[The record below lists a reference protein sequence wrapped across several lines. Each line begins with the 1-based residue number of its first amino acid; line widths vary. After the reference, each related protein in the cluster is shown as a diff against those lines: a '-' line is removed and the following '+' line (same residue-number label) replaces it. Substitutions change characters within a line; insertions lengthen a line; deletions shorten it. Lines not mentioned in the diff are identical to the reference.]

1 MTCNIYAAG
10 QAALAPEVGMRVSRQ
25 QAAANRERV
34 LNAASA
40 LFRVNGLTGVSI
52 DDIMK
57 AAGLT
62 HGGFYGHFD
71 SKEALTEEAC
81 ARGARDSI
89 TAVEPEQAPTHN
101 GSDTGSPLRRV
112 LDDYVSAAHRDNPQ
126 SRCTV
131 AALASDASRASVEL
145 QHVFASGITGMA
157 RALGSVSHTPANDGA
172 ADPDYFLLAGMVG
185 AIVLSRAVRE
195 ADPALSDRILTETR
209 HRLAAC
215 GPGNASSA

>member
-1 MTCNIYAAG
+1 
-10 QAALAPEVGMRVSRQ
+10 MRVSRQ

-34 LNAASA
+34 LEAAST
-40 LFRVNGLTGVSI
+40 LFRVNGLAGVSI
-52 DDIMK
+52 DDVMK

-62 HGGFYGHFD
+62 HGGFYGQFD

-89 TAVEPEQAPTHN
+89 TAVQYEQAPTD
-101 GSDTGSPLRRV
+101 GVSDAGSPLRRV

-131 AALASDASRASVEL
+131 AALAGDAGRASPEV
-145 QHVFASGITGMA
+145 QHVFASAITGMA
-157 RALGSVSHTPANDGA
+157 RALGSAGHTQVDDGAA

-195 ADPALSDRILTETR
+195 ADPTLSDRILTETR
-209 HRLAAC
+209 ERLAAC
-215 GPGNASSA
+215 GPDGASPPSGSGH

>member
-1 MTCNIYAAG
+1 
-10 QAALAPEVGMRVSRQ
+10 MRVTRQ
-25 QAAANRERV
+25 QATANRERV
-34 LNAASA
+34 LDAAA
-40 LFRVNGLTGVSI
+40 TLFRVNGLTGVSI

-81 ARGARDSI
+81 ARGTRDSI
-89 TAVEPEQAPTHN
+89 TAVQHEQAPPDS
-101 GSDTGSPLRRV
+101 GSDAGSPLRRV
-112 LDDYVSAAHRDNPQ
+112 LEDYVSTAHRDNPQ

-131 AALASDASRASVEL
+131 AALAGDAGRESVEL

-157 RALGSVSHTPANDGA
+157 RALGSASHAQVDDDGTA
-172 ADPDYFLLAGMVG
+172 APDYFLLAGMVG

-195 ADPALSDRILTETR
+195 ADPALSDHILAETR

-215 GPGNASSA
+215 GPGDASPPSDSGH